1 MAKSKKYN
9 KRGGFLN
16 EVTQTGTN
24 VINSLEHTAD
34 KAGTG
39 IQDFFTQGYNKI
51 FKKNSH
57 PTNFTGMS
65 GGLTTG
71 GRRKRR
77 GGTAKAFTS
86 LTNIASTAAP
96 VRGMYTAR
104 AHNWVG
110 GKTRRRKRRSHRR
123 R

>member
-9 KRGGFLN
+9 KRGGFWN

-51 FKKNSH
+51 FKKNSY
-57 PTNFTGMS
+57 PTNF
-65 GGLTTG
+65 TG

-110 GKTRRRKRRSHRR
+110 GKTRRRKKRTHRR